1 MKNIIFITHAEKK
14 ASGGAKIIY
23 HYSQKINDLN
33 NFSSEV
39 IHLKKKKIS
48 KIKNSFKK
56 KLGFKISDE
65 TGWQLNEIEAVKNF
79 KYKWF
84 EHNISTKNNLK
95 FDKDKD
101 FVILPEIF
109 SHLATDLLIKN
120 NIKYSI
126 FVQNGYV
133 IASTNNE
140 KKLKESYNNASFIL
154 SYSNDITKC
163 INLKFPKLKTKII
176 KVSYALNLGKY
187 DAKKKKN
194 LITFMGRKLPQHSY
208 LVLNYLK
215 SYLPNDWLIK
225 NINNMSEKETYNILK
240 KSKIFLAFSNF
251 EGLPLPPAEAALAG
265 NYVIG
270 YTGEGGKEY
279 WKKPLF
285 TKIYSGEIVSF
296 VNQIINRIK
305 LLNSNCKFP
314 KKKYL
319 LLKNN
324 FSSKNE
330 LNSIKNFLK
339 YT

>member
-23 HYSQKINDLN
+23 NYSQIINNLK
-33 NFSSEV
+33 NFKSEV
-39 IHLKKKKIS
+39 LHLKKKKIS

-56 KLGFKISDE
+56 KLGLKISDE
-65 TGWQLNEIEAVKNF
+65 TGWQLNEVEVVKNF

-84 EHNISTKNNLK
+84 EHNVLTKNDLK

-109 SHLATDLLIKN
+109 SHLAADLLIKN

-140 KKLKESYNNASFIL
+140 KKLKDSYNNASFIL

-163 INLKFPKLKTKII
+163 INLKFPKLKAKII

-187 DAKKKKN
+187 DTKKKKN

-215 SYLPNDWLIK
+215 SYLPSNWLIK
-225 NINNMSEKETYNILK
+225 NINNMSEKDTYKNLK

-305 LLNSNCKFP
+305 LLSANCKFP

-319 LLKNN
+319 LLKNK

-330 LNSIKNFLK
+330 LNSIKNFLR
-339 YT
+339 YI